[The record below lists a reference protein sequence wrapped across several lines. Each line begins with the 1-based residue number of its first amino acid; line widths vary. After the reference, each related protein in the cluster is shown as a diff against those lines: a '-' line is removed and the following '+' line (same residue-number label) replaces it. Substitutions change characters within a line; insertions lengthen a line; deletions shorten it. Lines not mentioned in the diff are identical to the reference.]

1 MGCWQSELGQLFEQ
15 NRLNVPAKTNLIMNN
30 DRSAP
35 YFILGDEILPLKK
48 SLMRLYPGLNAD
60 EEECV
65 YNYRHSKGR

>member
-1 MGCWQSELGQLFEQ
+1 
-15 NRLNVPAKTNLIMNN
+15 MNN